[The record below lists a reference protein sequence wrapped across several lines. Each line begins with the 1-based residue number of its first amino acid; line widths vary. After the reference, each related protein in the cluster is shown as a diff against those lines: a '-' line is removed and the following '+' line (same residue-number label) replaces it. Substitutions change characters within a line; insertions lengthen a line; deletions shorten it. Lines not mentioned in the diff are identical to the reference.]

1 MIKKLFATAAFFGFL
16 IAFGL
21 SCTSPFSPSTNLGKN
36 VLNSIDSS
44 IADLKGGF
52 KKDSFNLAVLSAR
65 STIIAGADTSSFVLQ
80 SGDHPLTLMAGGM
93 GGDSAVGY
101 VEFHLATSNLA
112 TLRAACS
119 TSKADSV
126 YLMLHY
132 VAANNDTGHF
142 KGHNTI
148 KVYSCGRKFF
158 PHFRNDL
165 SSVDGAGP
173 STLSFSRDSTSDSVF
188 AVPLAG
194 DIVGLLNSAV
204 ADTNAYVRH
213 VVWADTLIGNVKSD
227 SVRPLRPDTGFSAGP
242 WLYQAMQDTITGIAK
257 IDTVQSIIKRDSVFG
272 RDTAIVSCMAVQ
284 SSGTAVTL
292 VKADTLPFT
301 DSIIQITSALFGDT
315 AIIAYTAVRSRKII
329 TAFSYD
335 SSQKYIGALHLY
347 ASGGGLV
354 RFSGLSF
361 RIKYRN
367 ACSDTV
373 RQTLDNASSA
383 YYSTTVIETAPIP
396 ADSLVASWQADRFV
410 ELKVDLQPFWNSILG
425 AGTGKSFRIVQDAS
439 FSLAASDP
447 VFERVGTA
455 DTTRAIL
462 FGMLDH
468 QITGSRAQSSGTRDS
483 LSRTVNAIS
492 VNPSTTQ
499 ISLPLATF
507 LQSMYEKNQRPAE
520 GYLYLF
526 VKSPNHF
533 ARVIFGNR
541 NAVKTISCSA
551 LFSNPQK

>member
-1 MIKKLFATAAFFGFL
+1 MIKKLFTTAAFFGFL
-16 IAFGL
+16 FAFGL

-65 STIIAGADTSSFVLQ
+65 STIVAGPDTSSFVLQ
-80 SGDHPLTLMAGGM
+80 SGDHPLLLLAGSE
-93 GGDSAVGY
+93 GGDSAIGY
-101 VEFHLATSNLA
+101 VEFHVTTSNLA
-112 TLRAACS
+112 SLRAACS

-126 YLMLHY
+126 YLLLHY
-132 VAANNDTGHF
+132 VAANNDTSIF
-142 KGHNTI
+142 KGSNTI
-148 KVYSCGRKFF
+148 QMFSCGRKFF
-158 PHFRNDL
+158 PRIRNDL
-165 SSVDGAGP
+165 TSTDSSGP
-173 STLSFSRDSTSDSVF
+173 STITISRIYPDSIF
-188 AVPLAG
+188 AVPLTS
-194 DIVGLLNSAV
+194 DIVALLNGAV

-213 VVWADTLIGNVKSD
+213 VAWADTLIGNVKDD
-227 SVRPLRPDTGFSAGP
+227 SARAVRPDTGFSAGP
-242 WLYQAMQDTITGIAK
+242 LLYQAVQDTIVGIAK
-257 IDTVQSIIKRDSVFG
+257 IDTVLSLIKSSVLG

-284 SSGTAVTL
+284 SSGTAITL

-301 DSIIQITSALFGDT
+301 DSIVQLTSALSGDT

-335 SSQKYIGALHLY
+335 SSQKYVAAVHLY
-347 ASGGGLV
+347 ASGGGMV

-425 AGTGKSFRIVQDAS
+425 AGTGKNFRIVQDAS
-439 FSLAASDP
+439 FSLSASDP
-447 VFERVGTA
+447 VFERVGTS
-455 DTTRAIL
+455 DTTRAII

-468 QITGSRAQSSGTRDS
+468 QITGSRAQSSGARDS
-483 LSRTVNAIS
+483 LSRMVNAIS
-492 VNPSTTQ
+492 VTRSPAQ

-507 LQSMYEKNQRPAE
+507 LQSMCEENQRPAT

-526 VKSPNHF
+526 VKSPDHF

-541 NAVKTISCSA
+541 NAVTTISCSA